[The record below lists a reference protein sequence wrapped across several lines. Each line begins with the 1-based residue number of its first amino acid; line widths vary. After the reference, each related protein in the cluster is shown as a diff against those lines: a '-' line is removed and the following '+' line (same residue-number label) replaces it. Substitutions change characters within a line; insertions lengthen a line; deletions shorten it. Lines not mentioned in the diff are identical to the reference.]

1 MDPLADSLDVTLTVI
16 AIREGHVVV
25 ELSKTYP
32 DTGETRSTTYTLDE
46 GEHMRIFLVAD
57 DEVC

>member
-1 MDPLADSLDVTLTVI
+1 MEPLADSLDVTMTII

-32 DTGETRSTTYTLDE
+32 DTGETRSTTYDLTE
-46 GEHMRIFLVAD
+46 GENMRIFLIAD
-57 DEVC
+57 DEVV